1 MSLPTD
7 TLGPFDVKTDD
18 LVQIDADQAVE
29 LFRQLLVIEAMQVG
43 IPVTGVDVPASINVA
58 DGGIDA
64 EVSGASSAVLPAGL
78 IAEGLTRY
86 QIKTGSFSASIP
98 SEVRSLLVQPKFMK
112 GNHTPAK
119 DELQPRVL
127 SCFEQGGTFVVVLF
141 GSDLVG
147 TSDDHGATQIRA
159 FMTAIDPA
167 FASVTVRIV
176 RANQLCAA
184 IKVLAPGIAL
194 RLNRVQGYDDA
205 VFQDIQFMAE
215 SCNLMMDGYRP
226 TEELDSAAAQIT
238 SAADNING
246 FQHVRVLGDAGAGK
260 THLIYRALSAAQLP
274 GCVLYCRDP
283 ERALTSGPMMTLR
296 NMAPKTTII
305 LVADECDLETMGE
318 LMALFKRLATHMLL
332 VTAHNVAER
341 ASDHVN
347 TQVIEVPR
355 LEPPVVREIFEGYG
369 IPPADATWLADLCA
383 GSPRAAHALG
393 QYIQNNPSQHK
404 AQQLAHLDRLW
415 DRMVCEP
422 HSVDSPSGHE
432 RLAVMRTLAL
442 FRQVAWE
449 TEDGAAVQAAILSAL
464 QELDH
469 NFSKLRLSQCVSDL
483 RLRRVLQGPRT
494 LLISP
499 TLLHV
504 SMWKSWFESY
514 ANLVDAK
521 LLRDGLNARMQQH
534 FDAMLVYA
542 QESKAATRWAERL
555 LGDGGIFAS
564 LATYNNTSN
573 ASLFFAVAQANPE
586 VALRRFAMALGD
598 APVEERMQLARE
610 SRRTAIHRLE
620 QLAIPAETF
629 FDAAQCLLLLA
640 EAENESWSNNATGVF
655 VSLFDLGSGEMAA
668 SEVAPSEKIGYL
680 TTLLHDAAEKRREL
694 AVQALTKSL
703 DPFKTRDVIEEVI
716 GLRRLPSRWTAQTYD
731 ELYDAYAAHVQV
743 LTDAA
748 EYLPEPEALAAAKG
762 LLGNVRS
769 LIMVPK
775 VADKILVFLHR
786 ASGRP
791 GLREQCIEAIVTTL
805 HHEGAELPARIKSE
819 LLTLRNALTH
829 SNFEQKLRRYAGM
842 KLLED
847 SFDADGEYHDDA
859 QPELISL
866 AEQAAATPELL
877 RPELAWVVTEDA
889 KNGFQFG
896 QLLGQRDEHK
906 LWDAILRAWIDAGER
921 RSDFFIGGY
930 LSAWH
935 SADVASWET
944 VVEGLLRT
952 EGLTG
957 DAVGVIWRSGMSAG
971 VAWTLLGMAQRGEL
985 DPTAFRLFIYGGI
998 VSKFPDA
1005 VVAGVLDLLVDRT
1018 GPNAAVAALEILDS
1032 RLRGHPEKLPDMT
1045 VHIERVLNLAAFVEG
1060 GPDNHANHMML
1071 FSWNEMALR
1080 LLGIDPDAGARL
1092 AVRCIANFAR
1102 ENSVTAGYDPEPLTF
1117 LSKAAS
1123 ARPDVV
1129 WHAIARRLEMPRREL
1144 GNWHL
1149 LQWLRGGRPGQRHR
1163 EWALSGIPTS
1173 LIFEWIDGDAA
1184 NRAWILAEYCPATI
1198 SKPGEP
1204 TTFARALLERH
1215 GDREEVRNSLH
1226 ANSFTGS
1233 WAGPA
1238 SEHYGH
1244 KLESVK
1250 AQLVLEHDAH
1260 VRKWLMEE
1268 REQLEETVKRERD
1281 RETREDEY

>member
-1 MSLPTD
+1 M
-7 TLGPFDVKTDD
+7 
-18 LVQIDADQAVE
+18 
-29 LFRQLLVIEAMQVG
+29 
-43 IPVTGVDVPASINVA
+43 
-58 DGGIDA
+58 
-64 EVSGASSAVLPAGL
+64 
-78 IAEGLTRY
+78 
-86 QIKTGSFSASIP
+86 
-98 SEVRSLLVQPKFMK
+98 
-112 GNHTPAK
+112 
-119 DELQPRVL
+119 
-127 SCFEQGGTFVVVLF
+127 LF

-147 TSDDHGATQIRA
+147 TSDEHGATQIRE
-159 FMTAIDPA
+159 FMAAIDPA

-184 IKVLAPGIAL
+184 IKVLAPGLAM

-205 VFQDIQFMAE
+205 VFHDIEFMSE
-215 SCNLMMDGYRP
+215 SCNLMMDGYRS
-226 TEELDSAAAQIT
+226 TEDLDIAAAQIT

-260 THLIYRALSAAQLP
+260 THLIYRALSVAQLR

-283 ERALTSGPMMTLR
+283 ERASTSGPMMALR
-296 NMAPKTTII
+296 QMAAKTTII

-318 LMALFKRLATHMLL
+318 LMALFRKLAIKMLL
-332 VTAHNVAER
+332 VTAHNVAELG
-341 ASDHVN
+341 SDHVN

-355 LEPPVVREIFEGYG
+355 LEPPVVSEIFEGYG
-369 IPPADATWLADLCA
+369 IPPEDATWLAALCA

-404 AQQLAHLDRLW
+404 AQQFAHLDRLW
-415 DRMVCEP
+415 DRMVCVP

-449 TEDGAAVQAAILSAL
+449 TEDGTAVQAAILAAL

-499 TLLHV
+499 KLLHV

-514 ANLVDAK
+514 ANLVDVK

-542 QESKAATRWAERL
+542 QESKAATRWAEQL
-555 LGDGGIFAS
+555 LGDGGIFAT

-573 ASLFFAVAQANPE
+573 ASLFFAVAQANPKA
-586 VALRRFAMALGD
+586 ALRRFAMALGD
-598 APVEERMQLARE
+598 APVAERMQLARE
-610 SRRTAIHRLE
+610 SRRAAVHRLE

-640 EAENESWSNNATGVF
+640 EAENENWSNNATGVF
-655 VSLFDLGSGEMAA
+655 VSLFDLGSGELAA
-668 SEVAPSEKIGYL
+668 SQVAPSEKIDYL
-680 TTLLHDAAEKRREL
+680 TALLHDDAEKRREL

-703 DPFKTRDVIEEVI
+703 DPFKMRDVIEDVI

-731 ELYDAYAAHVQV
+731 ELYNAYAAHVQV
-743 LTDAA
+743 LAEAA
-748 EYLPEPEALAAAKG
+748 EYLPAPEALVAAKG

-769 LIMVPK
+769 LILVPK
-775 VADKILVFLHR
+775 VVDKILVFLHW

-791 GLREQCIEAIVTTL
+791 GLREQCIETIVTTL
-805 HHEGAELPARIKSE
+805 HYEDAALPARVKSE

-847 SFDADGEYHDDA
+847 NFDADGEYKDDA
-859 QPELISL
+859 QPQLVAL
-866 AEQAAATPELL
+866 AEQAVAMPDLL
-877 RPELAWVVTEDA
+877 QPELAWVVTDEA
-889 KNGFQFG
+889 KNGFEFG
-896 QLLGQRDEHK
+896 QLLGQRDERK
-906 LWDAILRAWIDAGER
+906 LWDAILSAWMAAGER

-930 LSAWH
+930 LSSWH
-935 SADVASWET
+935 SADVAAWEAA
-944 VVEGLLRT
+944 VLGLLRS
-952 EGLTG
+952 EGVAR

-971 VAWTLLGMAQRGEL
+971 VAATLLAMAQRGEL
-985 DPTAFRLFIYGGI
+985 DPTSFRRFIYGGI
-998 VSKFPDA
+998 VSKFPDD
-1005 VVAGVLDLLVDRT
+1005 VVAGVLDLLVVSTD
-1018 GPNAAVAALEILDS
+1018 PHAAVVALEILDS
-1032 RLRGHPEKLPDMT
+1032 WLRGNTEELLGMA

-1060 GPDNHANHMML
+1060 GPDNHANHMIL
-1071 FSWNEMALR
+1071 FRWNAMALR

-1102 ENSVTAGYDPEPLTF
+1102 ENSVTAGYVPEPLKF
-1117 LSKAAS
+1117 LSKAAI
-1123 ARPDVV
+1123 ARPAAV
-1129 WHAIARRLEMPRREL
+1129 WQAIARRLEMPRREL
-1144 GNWHL
+1144 GTWHL
-1149 LQWLRGGRPGQRHR
+1149 LQWLRGVRPGKQRLD
-1163 EWALSGIPTS
+1163 WALSGIPAS
-1173 LIFEWIDGDAA
+1173 LIFEWIDDDVA

-1198 SKPGEP
+1198 SKPGDP
-1204 TTFARALLERH
+1204 STFARTLLERY
-1215 GDREEVRNSLH
+1215 GEREDVRNSLH

-1238 SEHYGH
+1238 SEHYGR

-1250 AQLVLEHDAH
+1250 TQLVLEHDAH

-1268 REQLEETVKRERD
+1268 RKQLEETFKRERN
-1281 RETREDEY
+1281 REAREHEN